1 MPKPLKLRKKQF
13 MKVRT
18 FAFIAAFIVQLMYG
32 LNYTFAK
39 DVMVG
44 GYVKPFAFIVLRVG
58 GATVLFW
65 LFSFIGP
72 KEKIDKKDYIH
83 FFIAAL
89 FGIAIN
95 MLMFFKGLE
104 HTTPIHASVISTI
117 SPILVLIMS
126 AIFLNEKLTSM
137 KILGVFI
144 GFAGA
149 IILTV
154 YGKSLRSDD
163 NVLLGN
169 TLIFIN
175 ATSFAIYLIL
185 VKKLTAKYHP
195 LTFLKWLFLFSFFMV
210 VPFGY
215 SELMEIDLPSF
226 SPYVFFAVAF
236 VIIGATYIA
245 NLLNPLALVH
255 LRASTVSIFIYIQP
269 VIAGLFAIIM
279 GSDNLTTVKV
289 VASTLIFLGIY
300 LVTKKPKVS
309 T

>member
-1 MPKPLKLRKKQF
+1 

-18 FAFIAAFIVQLMYG
+18 LAFIAAFVVQLMYG

-39 DVMVG
+39 DVMAG
-44 GYVKPFAFIVLRVG
+44 GFVKPFAFIVLRVG
-58 GATVLFW
+58 GATLLFW
-65 LFSFIGP
+65 LFSFMGP

-149 IILTV
+149 IILTL
-154 YGKSLRSDD
+154 YGKSLRSED

-269 VIAGLFAIIM
+269 VIAGIFAIMM
-279 GSDNLTTVKV
+279 GSDNLTMVKV
-289 VASTLIFLGIY
+289 IASALIFLGIY
-300 LVTKKPKVS
+300 LVTKRPKVS

>member
-1 MPKPLKLRKKQF
+1 

-18 FAFIAAFIVQLMYG
+18 LAFIAAFVVQLMYG

-39 DVMVG
+39 DVMAG
-44 GYVKPFAFIVLRVG
+44 GFVKPFAFIVLRVG
-58 GATVLFW
+58 GATLLFW
-65 LFSFIGP
+65 LFSFMGP
-72 KEKIDKKDYIH
+72 KKKIDKKDYIH

-154 YGKSLRSDD
+154 YGKSLRSED

-269 VIAGLFAIIM
+269 VIAGVFAIMM
-279 GSDNLTTVKV
+279 GSDNLTMVKV
-289 VASTLIFLGIY
+289 IASALIFLGIY
-300 LVTKKPKVS
+300 LVTKRPKAS

>member
-1 MPKPLKLRKKQF
+1 MKLRKKQF

>member
-1 MPKPLKLRKKQF
+1 

-18 FAFIAAFIVQLMYG
+18 LAFIAAFVVQLMYG

-39 DVMVG
+39 DVMAG
-44 GYVKPFAFIVLRVG
+44 GFVKPFAFIVLRVG
-58 GATVLFW
+58 GATSLFW
-65 LFSFIGP
+65 LFSFMGP

-154 YGKSLRSDD
+154 YGKSLRSED

-269 VIAGLFAIIM
+269 VIAGVFAIMM
-279 GSDNLTTVKV
+279 GSDNLTMVKV
-289 VASTLIFLGIY
+289 IASALIFLGIY
-300 LVTKKPKVS
+300 LVTKRPKVS

>member
-1 MPKPLKLRKKQF
+1 
-13 MKVRT
+13 
-18 FAFIAAFIVQLMYG
+18 
-32 LNYTFAK
+32 
-39 DVMVG
+39 MVG
-44 GYVKPFAFIVLRVG
+44 GYVKPYAFIVLRVG
-58 GATVLFW
+58 GATLLFW

-72 KEKIDKKDYIH
+72 KEKIDKKDYLH

-117 SPILVLIMS
+117 SPILVLILS
-126 AIFLNEKLTSM
+126 AIFLNEKLTAM

-154 YGKSLRSDD
+154 YGKSLRSED

-210 VPFGY
+210 IPFGY

-236 VIIGATYIA
+236 VIVGATYIA

-255 LRASTVSIFIYIQP
+255 LRASTVSIFIYMQP
-269 VIAGLFAIIM
+269 VIAGIFAIIM
-279 GSDNLTTVKV
+279 GSDNLTVVKTI
-289 VASTLIFLGIY
+289 AAALIFLGIY
-300 LVTKKPKVS
+300 LVTKRPKTS

>member
-1 MPKPLKLRKKQF
+1 

-18 FAFIAAFIVQLMYG
+18 LAFIAAFIVQLMYG

-39 DVMVG
+39 DVMAG
-44 GYVKPFAFIVLRVG
+44 GFVKPFAFIVLRVG
-58 GATVLFW
+58 GATLLFW
-65 LFSFIGP
+65 LFSFMGP

-154 YGKSLRSDD
+154 YGKSLRSED

-269 VIAGLFAIIM
+269 VIAGVFAIMM
-279 GSDNLTTVKV
+279 GSDNLTMVKV
-289 VASTLIFLGIY
+289 IASALIFLGIY
-300 LVTKKPKVS
+300 LVTKRPKVS

>member
-1 MPKPLKLRKKQF
+1 

-18 FAFIAAFIVQLMYG
+18 FAFIAAFVVQLMYG

-39 DVMVG
+39 DVMAG

-58 GATVLFW
+58 GATLLFW
-65 LFSFIGP
+65 LFSFMGP

-104 HTTPIHASVISTI
+104 HTTPIHASVISVI

-126 AIFLNEKLTSM
+126 AVFLNEKLTSM
-137 KILGVFI
+137 KILGVIF
-144 GFAGA
+144 GFTGA

-154 YGKSLRSDD
+154 YGKSLRSED

-175 ATSFAIYLIL
+175 ATSFAIYIIL
-185 VKKLTAKYHP
+185 VKKLIAKYHP
-195 LTFLKWLFLFSFFMV
+195 FTFLKWLFLISFFMV
-210 VPFGY
+210 LPFGY
-215 SELMEIDLPSF
+215 SELLEVDFSSF
-226 SPYVFFAVAF
+226 SPYIFFAIAF

-245 NLLNPLALVH
+245 NLLNPLALIH

-269 VIAGLFAIIM
+269 VIAGIFAIIM
-279 GSDNLTTVKV
+279 GSDNLTFVKV
-289 VASTLIFLGIY
+289 IASILIFLGIY